1 MASERRLLVLY
12 GSQTGTAQDVAERV
26 GREARRRHF
35 HTRVSELDS
44 YQVAD
49 LIHEPLVIFVCATTG
64 QGDPPDNMKRFWR
77 FILRKN
83 LPINSLGQVHFA
95 VLGLGDS
102 SYQKFNVVAKK
113 LFRRLLQLSG
123 QSLVSV
129 GLADDQHDLGPD
141 AVIDPWLTS
150 LWERVLDLWPLPPG
164 TEITRADICPAP
176 RFKVTFCERSYSS
189 MNGSQCVNKRTY
201 SATDPYMARL
211 ISNDRVTAPDH
222 FQDVRHV
229 KLDTTDSGISYAPG
243 DVVMVHP
250 DNLPDMVEEF
260 LHHFSL
266 DPDTEFTVEQ
276 TDPDIPLPP
285 SLPRRCTVGHLVQK
299 YLDIGGIPRRYFFEL
314 LSLLS
319 SDELEKEKLQEF
331 SSAEGQEELYTYCN
345 RPRRTTLEVLQ
356 DFPQTSRQIPFEYL
370 LDLIPPLQPRAFSI
384 ASSQQATPNEIHL
397 LVAVVRYRTKLF
409 KPRRGVCS
417 TWLSSLRAD
426 QDIYVPVWVKRGTI
440 HFPTSLQTPTI
451 MVGPGTGVAPFR
463 SFIHDRAACNAGG
476 NVLFFGCRSQSADY
490 YCGREWE
497 ELSGRGL
504 LQVLTAFSRDQEH
517 KVYVQHL
524 IRDNAAL
531 VWDLLDNHQAWF
543 FIAGNAKRMPDDV
556 KEALQD
562 VVMSAGGRN
571 ATEAAEYITQME
583 AKKHYQVEAWS

>member
-1 MASERRLLVLY
+1 MSTERRLLVLY

-44 YQVAD
+44 YQIAD

-64 QGDPPDNMKRFWR
+64 QGDPPDNMKRFWK

-83 LPINSLGQVHFA
+83 LPASSLGQVHFA

-102 SYQKFNVVAKK
+102 SYQKFNVVGKK
-113 LFRRLLQLSG
+113 LYRRLLQLSG

-129 GLADDQHDLGPD
+129 GLADDQHELGPD

-150 LWERVLDLWPLPPG
+150 LWKKVLDLWPLPPG
-164 TEITRADICPAP
+164 AEIISADICPAP
-176 RFKVTFCERSYSS
+176 RYRVTFCQGNSSS
-189 MNGSQCVNKRTY
+189 MNGSLGVHKHTY

-211 ISNDRVTAPDH
+211 LSNERVTAPSH

-229 KLDTTDSGISYAPG
+229 KLDITDSGISYAPG

-260 LHHFSL
+260 LQHFNL
-266 DPDTEFTVEQ
+266 DPDKEFTLEQ
-276 TDPDIPLPP
+276 NDPDIPLPP
-285 SLPRRCTVGHLVQK
+285 SLPRHCSVGHLVKK

-319 SDELEKEKLQEF
+319 TDELEKEKLQEF

-356 DFPQTSRQIPFEYL
+356 DFPQTSSQIKFEYL

-384 ASSQQATPNEIHL
+384 ASSQQAMPNEIHM
-397 LVAVVRYRTKLF
+397 LVAVVQYKTKLF

-417 TWLSSLRAD
+417 TWLASLKAD
-426 QDIYVPVWVKRGTI
+426 LDVTIPVWVKRGTI
-440 HFPTSLQTPTI
+440 HFPTSLQTPAI

-463 SFIHDRAACNAGG
+463 SFIHDRAANNAGG
-476 NVLFFGCRSQSADY
+476 NVLFFGCRSRSADY
-490 YCGREWE
+490 YCGAEWT

-504 LQVLTAFSRDQEH
+504 LHVLTAFSRDQED
-517 KVYVQHL
+517 KVYVQHR

-531 VWDLLDNHQAWF
+531 IWDLLDNHQAWF
-543 FIAGNAKRMPDDV
+543 YIAGNAKRMPDDV

-571 ATEAAEYITQME
+571 AAEAAEYISQLE
-583 AKKHYQVEAWS
+583 AKRRYQVEAWS